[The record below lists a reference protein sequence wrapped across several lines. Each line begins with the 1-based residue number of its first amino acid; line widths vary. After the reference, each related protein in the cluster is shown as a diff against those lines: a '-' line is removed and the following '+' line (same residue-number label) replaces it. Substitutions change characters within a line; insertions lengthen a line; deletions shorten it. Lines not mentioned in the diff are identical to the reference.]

1 MTPRGHARLYK
12 IGQLAERV
20 GLSVRRVRYLEELGL
35 LPPAAVSEGATRYY
49 SDFEVAR
56 VRLVERLAAHGL
68 PFKVIARVFGCS
80 EGHGDGGPDRGLPV
94 DRARGRLEALA
105 RELTARAEQ
114 LSRMAGDALA
124 LRDRLSECGDCAGDV
139 SADHCGSCERPAS
152 FGEHLSMFQSLLPAG
167 GGRPGEAAAA
177 CRRVDGTPRRADG
190 EDPTPAPEPEGG
202 SPDRSSTG

>member
-1 MTPRGHARLYK
+1 MIPRRHPGLYK

-68 PFKVIARVFGCS
+68 PFKVIARVFGCA
-80 EGHGDGGPDRGLPV
+80 EGQPDGGPDQGLPV
-94 DRARGRLEALA
+94 DRARARLEALA

-124 LRDRLSECGDCAGDV
+124 LRDRLAECGDCAGDV
-139 SADHCGSCERPAS
+139 SADRCGSCDRPAS

-167 GGRPGEAAAA
+167 GGRFGEATPPCPTVGGA
-177 CRRVDGTPRRADG
+177 PRRRDG
-190 EDPTPAPEPEGG
+190 RDPIPAPGPEGG